1 MPKTKVKKIIEA
13 GEYGM
18 IVELDVK
25 RGQPI
30 KYPSG
35 RMMIPMFPV
44 HIAVYRE
51 NLEDYE
57 FPPHLAAK
65 IPAYLRRPNA

>member
-30 KYPSG
+30 KYFDG
-35 RMMIPMFPV
+35 RMIIPFTFPWHEV
-44 HIAVYRE
+44 VYPE
-51 NLEDYE
+51 TMNDYE
-57 FPPHLAAK
+57 FP
-65 IPAYLRRPNA
+65 NA